1 MLLIRCPNIVIQV
14 LRLLEAAPSSTPDS
28 ITSTSS
34 WMSLEFLLL
43 ETFLPKFLSDKC
55 LAYGYIGF
63 TKYKEI
69 ISEWSCLA
77 CPFLDPLLFQEV
89 CYASENRLAALAF
102 PSSSGFNSLHRQG
115 PGLDSLGIC
124 GAQRACIVLD
134 MLKMRAT
141 WELTEG
147 LEHTLDMVFPLIIRT
162 TYQEGTFYWY
172 SHHRW
177 GNGLK

>member
-1 MLLIRCPNIVIQV
+1 MPLIRCPNIGIKV

-28 ITSTSS
+28 IARISI
-34 WMSLEFLLL
+34 WMTLEFLLL

-69 ISEWSCLA
+69 ISEWSRLA
-77 CPFLDPLLFQEV
+77 CPFPDPLLFQEV
-89 CYASENRLAALAF
+89 CYASENGFAALAF
-102 PSSSGFNSLHRQG
+102 PSSGLNSLHRQG
-115 PGLDSLGIC
+115 PGLHSFGIC
-124 GAQRACIVLD
+124 VAQRTCIVLD
-134 MLKMRAT
+134 MLKMRVT

-147 LEHTLDMVFPLIIRT
+147 LQCSLDMVFLLIIRT
-162 TYQEGTFYWY
+162 TYQEGTFYWH